1 MATKTSKSGLKN
13 LSIREIVILV
23 GTLISAVGYGF
34 YQFEY
39 QVQIKQI
46 KKLEKKSKAV
56 KSTTGAFQQALITPA
71 RTQKTKAE
79 IKNLKDEIIELQ
91 ATIEKIKARLT
102 GQDLEIL
109 DELQNE
115 ADFYGVFLKSIKTN
129 ERSVSQAGLNLKEV
143 SLVMEVESDYDSL
156 KKFVTS
162 FKNFPAVITI
172 QSLETLRNEKILPK
186 LESRLHIKVVVL

>member
-1 MATKTSKSGLKN
+1 MATKPAKSDLKN
-13 LSIREIVILV
+13 LSIREKAIIV
-23 GTLISAVGYGF
+23 GTLIITLGYGF
-34 YQFEY
+34 YMFEY
-39 QVQIKQI
+39 SVQIKKIETLNKQSKEI
-46 KKLEKKSKAV
+46 KTA
-56 KSTTGAFQQALITPA
+56 TGTFQQALITPK

-79 IKNLKDEIIELQ
+79 IKHIKDEIIELQ
-91 ATIEKIKARLT
+91 ATIDKIKARLT

-109 DELQNE
+109 QELQNE
-115 ADFYGVFLKSIKTN
+115 ADFYGVFLKSISTN
-129 ERSVSQAGLNLKEV
+129 ERDVLQAGLNLKEV